1 MRERWGNSWSV
12 KLSKH
17 TYLSVKF
24 TVLRGWF
31 IETPNNYNS
40 NIKIIDQHTK
50 CISNIF
56 EILQELPKYDPK
68 TKTANTVRNNG
79 EYILASHRV
88 ATNFKFVL
96 KKMQY
101 QWSRAKGGVIK
112 LSMPIFFIT
121 ALEEREHT
129 NNYSVLMYYCWF

>member
-1 MRERWGNSWSV
+1 M
-12 KLSKH
+12 SKH

-79 EYILASHRV
+79 EYILL
-88 ATNFKFVL
+88 TGLLPTLNLF
-96 KKMQY
+96 
-101 QWSRAKGGVIK
+101 
-112 LSMPIFFIT
+112 
-121 ALEEREHT
+121 
-129 NNYSVLMYYCWF
+129 